1 MEGRVHSLE
10 TFGLVDGPGVRFVV
24 FMQGC
29 AMRCQYCHNPET
41 WSGDSAEVQRFEPK
55 ALFERIYRDRR
66 YWGRDGKN
74 GGITVSGGEPLL
86 QMPFVEELF
95 TIAHAHHVH
104 TALDTAGQPY
114 REDSAFQTD
123 FERLMS
129 VTDLVLLDLKV
140 MDASVHKT
148 LTGHDNANIL
158 AMARRLGKMGKPIWI
173 RHVLVPGLTDDEDDL
188 REMAA
193 FIRSLGSVT
202 RVEVLPYHTLGL
214 AKWVK
219 LGISYPL
226 DGVRMPTEEEVHRAE
241 ELLCVKDYSA

>member
-1 MEGRVHSLE
+1 M
-10 TFGLVDGPGVRFVV
+10 
-24 FMQGC
+24 
-29 AMRCQYCHNPET
+29 
-41 WSGDSAEVQRFEPK
+41 
-55 ALFERIYRDRR
+55 
-66 YWGRDGKN
+66 
-74 GGITVSGGEPLL
+74 
-86 QMPFVEELF
+86 EELF

-226 DGVRMPTEEEVHRAE
+226 DGVQTPTEEEVHRAE